1 MPSEGS
7 AKVGGYDIRRDPLKV
22 RQMVGILTENP
33 SLYERL
39 TAYENMDFF
48 AEAYGLS
55 GTQEKRNRI
64 RQLLEFFEL
73 WERLR

>member
-1 MPSEGS
+1 M
-7 AKVGGYDIRRDPLKV
+7 KV
-22 RQMVGILTENP
+22 RQIIGILTENP

-55 GTQEKRNRI
+55 NTQENGSNEMTRWQHFQRNETETFDRASD
-64 RQLLEFFEL
+64 RA
-73 WERLR
+73 

>member
-1 MPSEGS
+1 M
-7 AKVGGYDIRRDPLKV
+7 KV
-22 RQMVGILTENP
+22 RQIIGILTENP

-55 GTQEKRNRI
+55 NTQEKRNRI
-64 RQLLEFFEL
+64 EELLDFLGL
-73 WERLR
+73 WERRNDKMATFSKE